1 TRRSSDLSLGLDRPI
16 YVQYASWLA
25 NVLHVDLGTSL
36 WYKTPV
42 WHQLKDRFLVTMEL
56 AVMAIVLAVCAA
68 VPLGVTSAVKQ
79 DTGLDYLSRIFSSIG
94 IALPTFWLGIL
105 IVYFLAYFFEWLPPL
120 GYATVW
126 DDPLLNLQQLILP
139 ALTLAFNDLAFTA
152 RVTRSSMLEV
162 MREDYLRTARA
173 KGLKELRVVGRH
185 ALKNALLPVLTVSG
199 YQFGRLLGGVIIVES
214 IFVVPGMG
222 TLLIDSIVPP
232 GSAYLLGTDHVGRDI
247 LSRIIH
253 GARISLYVGVGAVL
267 IGVTG
272 WFVVGMA
279 SAYAGGA
286 VDLVVQR
293 IVDVMMAVP
302 GLIIVLAIMAVLG
315 SSLNNV
321 IIAIVIGMLAPVV
334 RTVRSQVLSVKEME
348 YIVAARAI
356 GASAP

>member
-1 TRRSSDLSLGLDRPI
+1 MGGL
-16 YVQYASWLA
+16 
-25 NVLHVDLGTSL
+25 
-36 WYKTPV
+36 
-42 WHQLKDRFLVTMEL
+42 
-56 AVMAIVLAVCAA
+56 
-68 VPLGVTSAVKQ
+68 
-79 DTGLDYLSRIFSSIG
+79 
-94 IALPTFWLGIL
+94 IAL
-105 IVYFLAYFFEWLPPL
+105 
-120 GYATVW
+120 
-126 DDPLLNLQQLILP
+126 
-139 ALTLAFNDLAFTA
+139 
-152 RVTRSSMLEV
+152 
-162 MREDYLRTARA
+162 
-173 KGLKELRVVGRH
+173 
-185 ALKNALLPVLTVSG
+185 ALLAMALLAPVIAP
-199 YQFGRLLGGVIIVES
+199 YEPRQIIREAHNR
-214 IFVVPGMG
+214 VPVY
-222 TLLIDSIVPP
+222 VPP

-279 SAYAGGA
+279 SAYAGGV

-293 IVDVMMAVP
+293 LVDVMMAVP

-356 GASAP
+356 GASAAHIIGRHIMPNCLAIYLILATHAATPEARAPRAGVPGCPQLGRHADGSRARAYHPGAVGRYLPRPGHLPRRAGV